1 MALEDDINFLDRVPT
16 LHLLGREAL
25 RLLAISVETMKLSR
39 GDILFEE
46 GQPADGGYVVV
57 NGELVLQSA
66 NDRKPTKGVRTIKAT
81 DRKGETPLKARRGT
95 LSGETA
101 MITDTAR
108 PSTAIATE
116 STIIFRIPRVVFMR
130 ILEGE
135 PQAAVALRRLV
146 ATRVGRVLNDLDVV
160 RPLFEEA
167 GEDYR

>member
-57 NGELVLQSA
+57 NGELVLQGA
-66 NDRKPTKGVRTIKAT
+66 NDRK
-81 DRKGETPLKARRGT
+81 GEAPLKARRGM
-95 LSGETA
+95 LIGETA
-101 MITDTAR
+101 MITDTTR

-116 STIIFRIPRVVFMR
+116 STIVFRIPRVVFMR

>member
-57 NGELVLQSA
+57 NGELVLQNA
-66 NDRKPTKGVRTIKAT
+66 N
-81 DRKGETPLKARRGT
+81 DRKGETPLKARRGA
-95 LSGETA
+95 LIGETA
-101 MITDTAR
+101 MITDTTR
-108 PSTAIATE
+108 PSTAIASE
-116 STIIFRIPRVVFMR
+116 STIVFRIPRVVFMR

-135 PQAAVALRRLV
+135 PQAATALRRLV
-146 ATRVGRVLNDLDVV
+146 GSRVSRVLSDLDVV